1 MADLYTK
8 LKNANLQ
15 LDKAQDVF
23 EDVGDAMME
32 RGLIDEPVKATAF
45 ADTIRNAKIG
55 GSTDYNELDNKP
67 TIGDTPIQGDI
78 EPLLDDLYAKPT
90 DIPTK
95 VSDLENDAGYITSND
110 IPTKVSDLENDA
122 GYLTEVPVQHEIV
135 SEDGEKRITG
145 AGEVLVKDDDEAS
158 GWAKEGDL
166 LTTADSDDFVKYAD
180 EDHVIVDLPRL
191 VRLKSPYSSASGEIQ
206 LSNSSF
212 IRGNGMSL
220 LDGDAYVNLG
230 GNSHNAFLQMGPN
243 MTIDAFTEQGR
254 TRIWIDG
261 QVVVGTPVGTQA
273 GQTLRAVEVTNASA
287 ASLMDAAPK
296 ASSHIEWQAVD
307 WPESKPYKIKN
318 VEPTIELN
326 VANVQL
332 ENFTVSVVDISDAWP
347 LVVHLPAKPTDDT
360 VRDCVLRLNCT
371 VVPSQVMFVCDGE
384 EVQFESDD
392 EDWQELAVGANI
404 ISFSETQRG

>member
-1 MADLYTK
+1 MADLYEK
-8 LKNANLQ
+8 LKAANTQ
-15 LDKAQDVF
+15 LDKAQEVF

-32 RGLIDEPVKATAF
+32 RGMIDEPIKATAF

-67 TIGDTPIQGDI
+67 TIGETPIQGDI

-95 VSDLENDAGYITSND
+95 VSDLEND
-110 IPTKVSDLENDA
+110 V
-122 GYLTEVPVQHEIV
+122 GYLTDVPVQHEIA

-166 LTTADSDDFVKYAD
+166 LTTADSEDFVKYAD
-180 EDHVIVDLPRL
+180 EDHAIVDLPRL
-191 VRLKSPYSSASGEIQ
+191 VRLPKTTDQNRIE
-206 LSNSSF
+206 LSENSF
-212 IRGNGMSL
+212 ISNYTMSL
-220 LDGDAYVNLG
+220 IDRDAYVNLG

-261 QVVVGTPVGTQA
+261 QVVVGTPIGTQA
-273 GQTLRAVEVTNASA
+273 GQTLRAVEVEDAPTAR
-287 ASLMDAAPK
+287 LMDAAPR

-332 ENFTVSVVDISDAWP
+332 ENFTVSVVDISDARP
-347 LVVHLPAKPTDDT
+347 LVVHLPAMPTDDT

-371 VVPSQVMFVCDGE
+371 VIPSQVMFVCDGE
-384 EVQFESDD
+384 EVSFESDD